1 MEAIRQVAT
10 ADHIVACEPAAAA
23 SLVRQAVGTAV
34 DVIAQRGE
42 ALGDRL
48 IHVFRDMFRLG
59 YESVVIIGSDLPDLP
74 PAYLQEAVEALANGR
89 DLLVLGPATEGGYYL
104 VGLNQ
109 PHDELFQEISWSTS
123 TVLDDTRQRA
133 TASGL
138 PTVLLREWSDVDEAE
153 DVQRVLS
160 APDDVAPRTRTWA
173 RMYA

>member
-1 MEAIRQVAT
+1 V
-10 ADHIVACEPAAAA
+10 PAARRCPGGAPTRA
-23 SLVRQAVGTAV
+23 SGRRARAG
-34 DVIAQRGE
+34 G
-42 ALGDRL
+42 
-48 IHVFRDMFRLG
+48 
-59 YESVVIIGSDLPDLP
+59 VVIIGSDLPDLP
-74 PAYLQEAVEALANGR
+74 PAYLQEAVETLASGR
-89 DLLVLGPATEGGYYL
+89 DLLVLGPATDGGYYL

-109 PHDELFQEISWSTS
+109 PHDEFFQGIPWSTS